1 MKLRTTLVLTC
12 LSLNSTLAHAQL
24 AIDWYTIDCGGGTSA
39 GGSFSVSGTIG
50 QPDVGDQ
57 AGGALQVSGGFWPGA
72 GAAPTCYANCD
83 GTTTAPILNINDF
96 QCFINLY
103 AAGNP
108 YANCDGSTSPPTL
121 NVNDFQCFL
130 NKFAAGCS

>member
-1 MKLRTTLVLTC
+1 MHTPSLAALLTATI
-12 LSLNSTLAHAQL
+12 LASTAHAQF

-39 GGSFSVSGTIG
+39 GGAFSVSGTIG
-50 QPDVGDQ
+50 QPDVGSQ
-57 AGGALQVSGGFWPGA
+57 AGGAFQVSGGFWQGTSIA
-72 GAAPTCYANCD
+72 CYANCD
-83 GTTTAPILNINDF
+83 GSSTPPILNINDF
-96 QCFINLY
+96 QCFTNMY

-108 YANCDGSTSPPTL
+108 YANCDGSISPPTL